1 MSPISRHFGDICV
14 CSRSEVT
21 TVFGMDPLVRSRAVQ
36 AVIWG
41 MPAVNFELLRQ
52 AAAGAG
58 AGDNQVVFWSKLL
71 DWKNQ
76 TLTPNPDTLY
86 FFPFYDTQ
94 DGPVVLE
101 IPAAEGGSI
110 TGSVDNGWQEALED
124 VGPAGVD
131 KGAGGRYLIL
141 PPGFDGEVPDGYI
154 PLPSA
159 TYTGF
164 GALRSNIASSSD
176 IDVAAAAEYGQRI
189 KVYPLSHPQ
198 EPTVFADASGSL
210 YDSTIPYDIRFF
222 ELLDQFV
229 QREPWLQRDRVMIS
243 VLASIGIEQ
252 GKLFEPNAELKS
264 VLEAAA
270 AEAHGWLET
279 NYPRFFT
286 SPYFDGSHWAVPAS
300 PAVVQGMQTGF
311 ADPASYPVDD
321 RGLLYSFIYFSAK
334 HLGQGQFYVMTI
346 VDADGQP
353 FDGAADY
360 RLRVPADPPVSLYW
374 SATVYDRATHALIRG
389 LPHASRSS
397 HRPDLQPNP
406 DGSVDVYFGPTA
418 PKDKASNWIP
428 TSPDGQF
435 EVLFRL
441 YSPKP
446 ALFDK
451 TWTLPDIEKL

>member
-1 MSPISRHFGDICV
+1 
-14 CSRSEVT
+14 
-21 TVFGMDPLVRSRAVQ
+21 
-36 AVIWG
+36 
-41 MPAVNFELLRQ
+41 MPAVNFELLRE
-52 AAAGAG
+52 AATAVG
-58 AGDNQVVFWSKLL
+58 AGDNQMVFWSKLP

-86 FFPFYDTQ
+86 FFPFYNTQ

-131 KGAGGRYLIL
+131 KGKGGRYLIL

-154 PLPSA
+154 PLAST

-164 GALRSNIASSSD
+164 GALRSNIASSD
-176 IDVAAAAEYGQRI
+176 DADVAAAAAYGTRI
-189 KVYPLSHPQ
+189 KVYPLSCPE
-198 EPTVFADASGSL
+198 EPTVFADASGAL

-252 GKLFEPNAELKS
+252 GKLFEPDTELKS
-264 VLEAAA
+264 ALESAA
-270 AEAHGWLET
+270 AEAHDWLDT
-279 NYPRFFT
+279 NYPRFF
-286 SPYFDGSHWAVPAS
+286 SAPYFDGTHWAVPAS
-300 PAVVQGMQTGF
+300 PEVVQGMQTGF
-311 ADPASYPVDD
+311 ADPTSYPVDD

-346 VDADGQP
+346 ADSDGAA
-353 FDGAADY
+353 FDGAATY

-374 SATVYDRATHALIRG
+374 SATVYDRATHALIRD
-389 LPHASRSS
+389 LPYASRSS
-397 HRPDLQPNP
+397 HRPDLETNP
-406 DGSVDVYFGPTA
+406 DGSVDIYFGPA
-418 PKDKASNWIP
+418 GPEGKQSNWIP
-428 TSPDGQF
+428 TNPAGQF

-441 YSPKP
+441 YGPKP

-451 TWTLPDIEKL
+451 TWALPDIEKLQPAP

>member
-1 MSPISRHFGDICV
+1 MN
-14 CSRSEVT
+14 
-21 TVFGMDPLVRSRAVQ
+21 PLVRSRAVQ

-41 MPAVNFELLRQ
+41 MPAVNFELLRE
-52 AAAGAG
+52 AAAGVG

-86 FFPFYDTQ
+86 FFPFYNTQ
-94 DGPVVLE
+94 AGPVVLE
-101 IPAAEGGSI
+101 IPPAEGGSI

-131 KGAGGRYLIL
+131 KGAGGKYLIL

-164 GALRSNIASSSD
+164 GALRSNVASSD
-176 IDVAAAAEYGQRI
+176 DADVAAAAEYGKRI
-189 KVYPLSHPQ
+189 KVYPLSGP
-198 EPTVFADASGSL
+198 EPTVFADASGAL

-222 ELLDQFV
+222 ELLHQFI

-243 VLASIGIEQ
+243 VLKSIGIEQ
-252 GKLFEPNAELKS
+252 GKPFEPDAELKP

-270 AEAHGWLET
+270 TEVHDWLDA
-279 NYPRFFT
+279 NYPGCFEP
-286 SPYFDGSHWAVPAS
+286 PYFDGTHWAVPAS
-300 PAVVQGMQTGF
+300 TEVVQGMQNGF
-311 ADPASYPVDD
+311 ADPASYPVDE
-321 RGLLYSFIYFSAK
+321 RGLLYSFVYFSAK

-353 FDGAADY
+353 LDGAATY

-389 LPHASRSS
+389 LPYGSRSS
-397 HRPDLQPNP
+397 HRPDLATNP
-406 DGSVDVYFGPTA
+406 DGSVDLYFGPSA
-418 PKDKASNWIP
+418 QEGKQSNWIP
-428 TSPDGQF
+428 TNPDGQF

-441 YSPKP
+441 YGPKP

-451 TWTLPDIEKL
+451 SWTLPDIEKL

>member
-1 MSPISRHFGDICV
+1 
-14 CSRSEVT
+14 
-21 TVFGMDPLVRSRAVQ
+21 MDPLVRSRAVQ

-41 MPAVNFELLRQ
+41 MPAVNFELLRE

-58 AGDNQVVFWSKLL
+58 AGDNQVVFWSKLP

-86 FFPFYDTQ
+86 FFPFYNTQ
-94 DGPVVLE
+94 AGPMVLE
-101 IPAAEGGSI
+101 IPPAQGGSI

-131 KGAGGRYLIL
+131 KGSGGKYLIL
-141 PPGFDGEVPDGYI
+141 PPDFAGQVPDGYI
-154 PLPSA
+154 PMPSA

-164 GALRSNIASSSD
+164 GALRSNIASSD
-176 IDVAAAAEYGQRI
+176 DTDVAAAAEYGERI
-189 KVYPLSHPQ
+189 KFYPLSRPEQ
-198 EPTVFADASGSL
+198 TKFVDASGAL

-222 ELLDQFV
+222 ELLHQFV

-243 VLASIGIEQ
+243 VLGSIGIEQ
-252 GKLFEPNAELKS
+252 GKPFTPDAELKS
-264 VLEAAA
+264 VLDAAA
-270 AEAHGWLET
+270 AEAHDRLDAD
-279 NYPRFFT
+279 YPRFFT
-286 SPYFDGSHWAVPAS
+286 PPYFDGTHWAVPAS
-300 PAVVQGMQTGF
+300 PEVVQGMQSGF

-346 VDADGQP
+346 ADRDGRP
-353 FDGAADY
+353 FDGDSMY

-374 SATVYDRATHALIRG
+374 SATVYDRATHALIRE

-397 HRPDLQPNP
+397 HRPDLEANP
-406 DGSVDVYFGPTA
+406 DGSVDIFFGPQA
-418 PKDKASNWIP
+418 PAKKESNWIP
-428 TSPDGQF
+428 TRPDGQF

-441 YSPKP
+441 YGPKP

-451 TWTLPDIEKL
+451 SWAVPDIEKL

>member
-1 MSPISRHFGDICV
+1 
-14 CSRSEVT
+14 
-21 TVFGMDPLVRSRAVQ
+21 MDPLVRSRAVQ

-58 AGDNQVVFWSKLL
+58 ADDNQVVFWSKLL

-86 FFPFYDTQ
+86 FFPFYNTQ

-131 KGAGGRYLIL
+131 KGKGGRYLIL

-154 PLPSA
+154 PLASA

-164 GALRSNIASSSD
+164 GALRSNIASSD
-176 IDVAAAAEYGQRI
+176 DADVATAAEYGTRI
-189 KVYPLSHPQ
+189 KVYPLSRPE
-198 EPTVFADASGSL
+198 EPTVFADASGAL
-210 YDSTIPYDIRFF
+210 YDSTIPYDIRYF

-252 GKLFEPNAELKS
+252 GKLFEPDSELKS
-264 VLEAAA
+264 ALEAAA
-270 AEAHGWLET
+270 AEAHDWLDT

-286 SPYFDGSHWAVPAS
+286 PPYFDGTHWAVPAS
-300 PAVVQGMQTGF
+300 PEVVQGMQTGF

-346 VDADGQP
+346 ADRDGAA
-353 FDGAADY
+353 FDGAATY

-374 SATVYDRATHALIRG
+374 SATVYDRATHALIRD
-389 LPHASRSS
+389 LPYASRSS
-397 HRPDLQPNP
+397 HRPDLETNP
-406 DGSVDVYFGPTA
+406 DGSVDIYFGPA
-418 PKDKASNWIP
+418 GPEGKQSNWIP
-428 TSPDGQF
+428 TNPAGQF

-441 YSPKP
+441 YGPKP

-451 TWTLPDIEKL
+451 TWALPDIEKL